1 MSKGS
6 HVIVTGAS
14 GFIGS
19 FLVDNLISKGY
30 SVIAISRS
38 PKPKKGQDNKL
49 QWCNWENISKFLENG
64 DFGVKAI
71 FHLAT
76 DYGRNAAGKNYSEI
90 ENANVVNPLKLLD
103 LAVRYKISK
112 FISTD
117 SFFSK
122 PEFNYQHMR
131 PYILT
136 KSSFNEW
143 GRHLSYVHDLFF
155 LNVRLEHVY
164 GPNDNK
170 DKFIPYLINSLK
182 KEERLKCTSCEQKRD
197 FVYISDVIDA
207 YMTILDADFSK
218 KYTEIQVGTG
228 YSIPLRDFIDFLI
241 KELNCSSDLI
251 EFGGIPQREN
261 EIMNSYA
268 NLESLS
274 KLNWNAKISYQDGIK
289 MLLSA
294 NGLNR

>member
-14 GFIGS
+14 GFIGG
-19 FLVDNLISKGY
+19 FLVEKLISKGY

-38 PKPKKGQDNKL
+38 PKKETGQDNKI
-49 QWCNWENISKFLENG
+49 QWCNWESINKFFEN
-64 DFGVKAI
+64 DNFDIKAI

-76 DYGRNAAGKNYSEI
+76 DYGRNVLSNYSEI
-90 ENANVVNPLKLLD
+90 ESANVVNPLKLLD
-103 LAVRYKISK
+103 LAVRYKVSK

-122 PEFNYQHMR
+122 PDFSYQHMR

-143 GRHLSYVHDLFF
+143 GRYLSYVHDLFF

-170 DKFIPYLINSLK
+170 DKFIPYLIKHLK
-182 KEERLKCTSCEQKRD
+182 KGEQIKCTSCEQKRD
-197 FVYISDVIDA
+197 FVYINDVIDA
-207 YMTILDADFSK
+207 YMAILDAEFSK

-228 YSIPLRDFIDFLI
+228 RSIPFRRFIDFLI
-241 KELNCSSDLI
+241 KEIDCSSDLI
-251 EFGGIPQREN
+251 EFGGVPQREN
-261 EIMNSYA
+261 EIMDSYA
-268 NLESLS
+268 NIDELTSLGWKS
-274 KLNWNAKISYQDGIK
+274 NFSYEEGIK
-289 MLLSA
+289 MLLDTD
-294 NGLNR
+294 R

>member
-14 GFIGS
+14 GFIGG
-19 FLVDNLISKGY
+19 FLVDKLVSKGY

-38 PKPKKGQDNKL
+38 PKQIKGQDNKL
-49 QWCNWENISKFLENG
+49 RWCNWENINKLLEDG
-64 DFGVKAI
+64 DFDVEAI

-76 DYGRNAAGKNYSEI
+76 DYGRNTSGNYSEI

-143 GRHLSYVHDLFF
+143 GRYLSYVHDLFF

-170 DKFIPYLINSLK
+170 DKFIPYLISSLK
-182 KEERLKCTSCEQKRD
+182 KGERIKCTDCKQKRD
-197 FVYISDVIDA
+197 FVYIHDVTDA
-207 YMTILDADFSK
+207 YMTILDSDFSN
-218 KYTEIQVGTG
+218 KY
-228 YSIPLRDFIDFLI
+228 
-241 KELNCSSDLI
+241 
-251 EFGGIPQREN
+251 
-261 EIMNSYA
+261 
-268 NLESLS
+268 
-274 KLNWNAKISYQDGIK
+274 
-289 MLLSA
+289 
-294 NGLNR
+294 

>member
-14 GFIGS
+14 GFIGN

-49 QWCNWENISKFLENG
+49 QWCNWENISQLLENG

-103 LAVRYKISK
+103 LAIKYKINK

-143 GRHLSYVHDLFF
+143 GRHLSCVHDLFF

-228 YSIPLRDFIDFLI
+228 HSIPLRDFIDFLI

-251 EFGGIPQREN
+251 EFDGIPQREN

-268 NLESLS
+268 NLDSLS